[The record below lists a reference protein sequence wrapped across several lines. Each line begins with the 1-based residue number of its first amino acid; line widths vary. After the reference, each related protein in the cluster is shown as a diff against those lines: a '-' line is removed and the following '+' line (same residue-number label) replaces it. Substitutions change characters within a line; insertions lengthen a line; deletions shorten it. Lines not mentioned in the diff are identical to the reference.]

1 MVRILNFSFVLY
13 FFIAYCRE
21 KMHLKALCA
30 LVKEDLWSCTR
41 LYDEILFEHPKDMFA
56 LGMSYLASLYTG
68 QRHLMRNI
76 PARVALEYQK
86 SNRFYG

>member
-1 MVRILNFSFVLY
+1 MPLIVLV
-13 FFIAYCRE
+13 FIAYCRE

-41 LYDEILFEHPKDMFA
+41 LYDEILFDHPKDMFA

-86 SNRFYG
+86 SDRFYG